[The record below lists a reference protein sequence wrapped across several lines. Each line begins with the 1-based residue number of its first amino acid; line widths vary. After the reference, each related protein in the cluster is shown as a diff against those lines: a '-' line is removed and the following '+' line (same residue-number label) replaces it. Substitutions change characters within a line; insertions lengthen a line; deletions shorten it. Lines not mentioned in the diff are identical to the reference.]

1 MKVQHDAYFHFDRRW
16 TTTSSVKTLTVAL
29 NPTDRCASEI
39 VTMLKTAFP
48 DIGEVE
54 FREDKHASIPR
65 AVRLIG
71 ASDKYDLAR
80 VDATLFKRFD
90 KSNR

>member
-1 MKVQHDAYFHFDRRW
+1 
-16 TTTSSVKTLTVAL
+16 VKTVTIVLHPNDWRAH
-29 NPTDRCASEI
+29 EI
-39 VTMLKTAFP
+39 AMVLKTAFP

-54 FREDKHASIPR
+54 FREDEQASMPR

-71 ASDKYDLAR
+71 ASDRYDLAR

-90 KSNR
+90 ESNR